1 MFPPPDEDKGA
12 RTGEEAGGGGGGVGG
27 SGGGGV
33 GARCGAF
40 LSGGGALID
49 LLGKLAVFLEIG
61 GVNGDCL
68 GAGLD
73 PPDPNKGVLLSFVTV
88 FFRLV
93 PA

>member
-1 MFPPPDEDKGA
+1 M
-12 RTGEEAGGGGGGVGG
+12 
-27 SGGGGV
+27 
-33 GARCGAF
+33 
-40 LSGGGALID
+40 
-49 LLGKLAVFLEIG
+49 FLEIG

-73 PPDPNKGVLLSFVTV
+73 PPDPNKGVLLSSVIV